1 MRRSSTCRRRGT
13 GDSVPGMKRFA
24 FVLLLAACSSNG
36 SKTSQTSS
44 SSQTRSGETGT
55 AKVEPVP
62 GVASGDSG
70 SAAVS
75 PETARGQKCGEND
88 SCPMG
93 LECVKYYGIAGPK
106 GPQFTSCETKCDG
119 GKACPSGLKCTTI
132 ADGPGA
138 VCR

>member
-1 MRRSSTCRRRGT
+1 
-13 GDSVPGMKRFA
+13 MKRFA

-44 SSQTRSGETGT
+44 STQTGS
-55 AKVEPVP
+55 AAVEPVP
-62 GVASGDSG
+62 GVEAGDSG
-70 SAAVS
+70 SAAVTA
-75 PETARGQKCGEND
+75 ETARGQKCGEND
-88 SCPMG
+88 SCPTG

-119 GKACPSGLKCTTI
+119 GKACPDGLKCTTI

>member
-1 MRRSSTCRRRGT
+1 
-13 GDSVPGMKRFA
+13 MKRFA

-44 SSQTRSGETGT
+44 SSQTGSPETGSAET
-55 AKVEPVP
+55 GSAVVEPVP
-62 GVASGDSG
+62 GASGSDSG
-70 SAAVS
+70 SAAVT

-88 SCPMG
+88 SCPTG

-106 GPQFTSCETKCDG
+106 GPQFTSCETKCSDG
-119 GKACPSGLKCTTI
+119 NACPSGLKCTTI